1 MGLPSSRRRTAVA
14 PGKLCLMS
22 AADRARRAEARRG
35 SATLNRTTLQRTEID
50 LDPLSGAAAVA
61 LVAQLTRESWSESG
75 LPLPTYT
82 RADIPIRFVPG
93 RER

>member
-1 MGLPSSRRRTAVA
+1 
-14 PGKLCLMS
+14 MS
-22 AADRARRAEARRG
+22 AADRARRAEARRK
-35 SATLNRTTLQRTEID
+35 SASLHRTRLQRTEVD
-50 LDPLSGAAAVA
+50 LDPVSGAAAVA